1 MPAYVIA
8 ETDVTDPERYEQYK
22 AASSTAIAAGGGL
35 PGAVASWLVPHWG
48 ASQRRSCGRSAWS
61 AHSAPAQGRTT
72 LSPVGAA

>member
-35 PGAVASWLVPHWG
+35 RG
-48 ASQRRSCGRSAWS
+48 
-61 AHSAPAQGRTT
+61 
-72 LSPVGAA
+72 

>member
-35 PGAVASWLVPHWG
+35 PGAVASWLVPHWVPVNAVAAAG
-48 ASQRRSCGRSAWS
+48 QRG
-61 AHSAPAQGRTT
+61 APAARQQKDERG
-72 LSPVGAA
+72 